1 MRSISEYKDGV
12 EESVTSV
19 NCVVCVSEVKNEP
32 EQVSHDNDALFRTPT
47 VGPVS
52 MQVLFFL
59 NHQFLRKYQCNNEI

>member
-47 VGPVS
+47 VGCIHASSILPQSPIPEKIPV
-52 MQVLFFL
+52 Q
-59 NHQFLRKYQCNNEI
+59 Q